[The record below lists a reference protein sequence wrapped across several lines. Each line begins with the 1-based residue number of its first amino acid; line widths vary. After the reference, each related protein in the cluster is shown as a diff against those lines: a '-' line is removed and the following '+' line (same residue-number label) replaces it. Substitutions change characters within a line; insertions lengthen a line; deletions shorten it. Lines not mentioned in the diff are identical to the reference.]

1 MPQRLANFILLPADV
16 PNEPLQLRRTS
27 MFRTTL
33 PSPFPHFQAPAS
45 TPALTTASRSN
56 IKHDN
61 IAPARRTVLS
71 ALALSPV
78 IYSRAAFAQDTPNSN
93 PSPTDVAKV
102 VVWFVGAKLG
112 LAAMAYFRNTA
123 DYQEFFNDAKSRAK
137 EIDIDIADFPPRP
150 SKSTD
155 GFLALLDYIN
165 KGDGARIED
174 QIFQKFGDYHAT
186 LYDVS
191 SKLFLIPLVYDL
203 DPDEART
210 TLVAGMRKKLNTINM
225 PDRLWQPVA
234 DAVMAKKSFDD
245 VRAATIQMNND
256 VLDYLIAVARGQ
268 QQ

>member
-1 MPQRLANFILLPADV
+1 
-16 PNEPLQLRRTS
+16 
-27 MFRTTL
+27 MFRTAHSSL
-33 PSPFPHFQAPAS
+33 DPSFQAP
-45 TPALTTASRSN
+45 PAPIAAADLAVNATARS
-56 IKHDN
+56 K
-61 IAPARRTVLS
+61 PGLVARRTILS
-71 ALALSPV
+71 AFAFSPV
-78 IYSRAAFAQDTPNSN
+78 FWSRLAFADNSPNPN
-93 PSPTDVAKV
+93 DVAKV

-123 DYQEFFNDAKSRAK
+123 DYTEFFNDAKSRAK

-165 KGDGARIED
+165 KGDGARIEY

-203 DPDEART
+203 DADEART
-210 TLVAGMRKKLNTINM
+210 TLVAGMRKKLTAINM

-234 DAVMAKKSFDD
+234 DAVAAKKSFDD

-256 VLDYLIAVARGQ
+256 VLDYLVAVARGQ